1 MAEIVM
7 PQLGESVTEG
17 TIARWLKQPGDHVE
31 RYEAIAEVVTDKVNA
46 EIPAPS
52 DGIMGKHL
60 VEEGAVVPV
69 GAAICEIDPG
79 DGAGAGAEAEQPAAV
94 GGGATGAAEASTAP
108 PAQGSAPPAQEAA
121 EPAQEPAS
129 QQEPAAQP
137 EPAPEQPQQP
147 TAAPPP
153 PAAAEQPAAQA
164 GAAVEPSQDGANGAD
179 LHVTPA
185 VRMLA
190 REHGIDLAKVTGSGV
205 GGRIT
210 KKDVLT
216 YVQQQGSRPVA
227 AAPAQ
232 PAAAPSQPQPGTPAQ
247 QPAAAQAGVPQ
258 HLSGDTLVP
267 LTQARRA
274 IAEHMV
280 RSKATSPHAWT
291 MVEVDMTRVVRV
303 RNREKRAFEQ
313 ATGAHLTF
321 LPFVAR
327 ATIASL
333 RKFPTMNAT
342 FTADGILVRHDIH
355 LGIAVALE
363 DSLIVPVIRNADSLS
378 ITGLAQTARDLGER
392 ARAGKLRIDELTGGT
407 FTLNNTGAL
416 GLVLTMPIINQ
427 PQAAILAMDAI
438 VKRPVVT
445 EDDAIAIRSM
455 MSLSFSF
462 DHRLVDGL
470 AAARFIRDVKEQL
483 ESIDESASVL

>member
-1 MAEIVM
+1 MSQVVM

-17 TIARWLKQPGDHVE
+17 TIARWLKQPGEHVD

-46 EIPAPS
+46 EIPAPA
-52 DGIMGKHL
+52 DGTMGRHL
-60 VEEGAVVPV
+60 VEEGEVVAV
-69 GAAICEIDPG
+69 GAPICELDTG
-79 DGAGAGAEAEQPAAV
+79 DGAGAVPAAESQQPAGVGSGTAIAAEQAAPAQPPAAV
-94 GGGATGAAEASTAP
+94 PPLP
-108 PAQGSAPPAQEAA
+108 PAATSPA
-121 EPAQEPAS
+121 
-129 QQEPAAQP
+129 
-137 EPAPEQPQQP
+137 PAPEQP
-147 TAAPPP
+147 P
-153 PAAAEQPAAQA
+153 PAAEEPAATA
-164 GAAVEPSQDGANGAD
+164 PERPAALAPERPAPTAPALAPAQHANGAS
-179 LHVTPA
+179 LHVSPA

-190 REHGIDLAKVTGSGV
+190 REHGIDLGSVPGTGI

-210 KKDVLT
+210 KRDVLT
-216 YVQQQGSRPVA
+216 YVQQQGSRPPA
-227 AAPAQ
+227 AAASAPAAAPPQPAPARQAPAAEAAPAQ
-232 PAAAPSQPQPGTPAQ
+232 L
-247 QPAAAQAGVPQ
+247 AGDQ
-258 HLSGDTLVP
+258 LVP

-291 MVEVDMTRVVRV
+291 MVEVDMTPIVRL

-333 RKFPTMNAT
+333 RRYPMLNAS
-342 FTADGILVRHDIH
+342 FTPEGILLRHEIN

-363 DSLIVPVIRNADSLS
+363 DSLIVPVIRNADRLSLA
-378 ITGLAQTARDLGER
+378 GLAQVARDLGER

-416 GLVLTMPIINQ
+416 GLVLTAPIINQ
-427 PQAAILAMDAI
+427 PQAAILATDAI
-438 VKRPVVT
+438 VKRPVVV

-455 MSLSFSF
+455 MNLSFSF
-462 DHRLVDGL
+462 DHRLIDGL
-470 AAARFIRDVKEQL
+470 AAARFLLDVKRQL
-483 ESIDESASVL
+483 ESIDESASIL

>member
-1 MAEIVM
+1 MPEIVM

-17 TIARWLKQPGDHVE
+17 TIAKWLKQPGEHVD

-46 EIPAPS
+46 EIPAPA
-52 DGIMGKHL
+52 DGVMGRHL

-69 GAAICEIDPG
+69 GAPICELDSADDVPPSAPG
-79 DGAGAGAEAEQPAAV
+79 EQPASV
-94 GGGATGAAEASTAP
+94 GGGAAAVEAGAPAAPAPQAPAPPEEPAAPPTP
-108 PAQGSAPPAQEAA
+108 PAQ
-121 EPAQEPAS
+121 
-129 QQEPAAQP
+129 
-137 EPAPEQPQQP
+137 
-147 TAAPPP
+147 PPP
-153 PAAAEQPAAQA
+153 QPAPAAASQPPTGTPAAVDQPAAHT
-164 GAAVEPSQDGANGAD
+164 GAELEPSTGETNGTH

-190 REHGIDLAKVTGSGV
+190 REHGIDLARVTGTGI

-216 YVQQQGSRPVA
+216 YVQAQGSAPPAPARVEPAPA
-227 AAPAQ
+227 AAT
-232 PAAAPSQPQPGTPAQ
+232 AAPSQPAAA
-247 QPAAAQAGVPQ
+247 QPAAGPAPAPAQLA
-258 HLSGDTLVP
+258 GDTLIP

-291 MVEVDMTRVVRV
+291 MVEVDMTPIVRV

-327 ATIASL
+327 ATITAL
-333 RKFPTMNAT
+333 RRHPMLNAT
-342 FTADGILVRHDIH
+342 YTTDGILLRRDIH
-355 LGIAVALE
+355 LGIAVALD
-363 DSLIVPVIRNADSLS
+363 DSLIVPVIRDADRLSLA
-378 ITGLAQTARDLGER
+378 GLAQTARDLGDR

-416 GLVLTMPIINQ
+416 GLVLTAPIINQ
-427 PQAAILAMDAI
+427 PQAAILAMDTI

-445 EDDAIAIRSM
+445 DDDAIAIRSIM
-455 MSLSFSF
+455 NLCISF
-462 DHRLVDGL
+462 DHRLIDGL
-470 AAARFIRDVKEQL
+470 AAARFVRDVKQLL
-483 ESIDESASVL
+483 ESIDESASIL